1 MSSMDAEFVR
11 LDQTE
16 GFELAPGAI
25 GRPLFGERAML
36 NLVELEPGSVVPP
49 HSHPQE
55 QLGIVLRGE
64 MRLTV
69 NGVEHVLRT
78 MDAYVVRGGVEHS
91 ATFGPEGATVLDVF
105 DPVREDYLALW
116 RAATGKGEPQ

>member
-1 MSSMDAEFVR
+1 MDAEFVR
-11 LDQTE
+11 LDQVE
-16 GFELAPGAI
+16 GFGLAPGAI

-36 NLVELEPGSVVPP
+36 NLVELEANAVVPL

-69 NGVEHVLRT
+69 NGVEHVLRE
-78 MDAYVVRGGVEHS
+78 MDAYAVRGGVEHS
-91 ATFGPEGATVLDVF
+91 ATFGTEGATVLDVF
-105 DPVREDYLALW
+105 APVREDYLALW
-116 RAATGKGEPQ
+116 RATTGKGEPQ

>member
-1 MSSMDAEFVR
+1 MDAEFVR
-11 LDQTE
+11 LDE
-16 GFELAPGAI
+16 VAGFALAPGAV

-36 NLVELEPGSVVPP
+36 NLVELEPDAVVPP

-55 QLGIVLRGE
+55 QLGVVLRGE

-69 NGVEHVLRT
+69 QGVEHVLRE
-78 MDAYVVRGGVEHS
+78 MDAYVVRGDVEHS

-105 DPVREDYLALW
+105 DPVREDYLEMW
-116 RAATGKGEPQ
+116 REATGEGCDR

>member
-1 MSSMDAEFVR
+1 MDAEFIR
-11 LDQTE
+11 LDQAE

-25 GRPLFGERAML
+25 ARPLFGERAML
-36 NLVELEPGSVVPP
+36 NLVELEANTVVPP

-69 NGVEHVLRT
+69 AGVEHVLRE

-91 ATFGPEGATVLDVF
+91 ATFGPEGCTVLDVF
-105 DPVREDYLALW
+105 DSVREDYRDRW
-116 RAATGKGEPQ
+116 QAARSEGGTP